1 MKRNNSIEFFTIEL
15 RQQKKYICA
24 PQCFAKLPL
33 ASVGQ
38 EILINMDFKFQVLVL
53 ACCLG
58 ISQSLDCKDCEMS
71 CTSGKMDQ
79 CTGEPDGGEY
89 CLPKIAEGY
98 DGHKCEIN
106 NCPKNCEQDEKL
118 CVQLDKDGCP
128 IGEFCLQEYTNGCW
142 NECPV
147 NCREEEQVCSK
158 GGKTH
163 TNGCPDM
170 GQYCMPKSYKS
181 QSGKECPDFC
191 YTECRD
197 DELW

>member
-1 MKRNNSIEFFTIEL
+1 MNYVN
-15 RQQKKYICA
+15 KKIHFCA
-24 PQCFAKLPL
+24 PQCLAKLPL

-71 CTSGKMDQ
+71 CTSGKMDK

-158 GGKTH
+158 GGMAMR
-163 TNGCPDM
+163 NYGCSDA